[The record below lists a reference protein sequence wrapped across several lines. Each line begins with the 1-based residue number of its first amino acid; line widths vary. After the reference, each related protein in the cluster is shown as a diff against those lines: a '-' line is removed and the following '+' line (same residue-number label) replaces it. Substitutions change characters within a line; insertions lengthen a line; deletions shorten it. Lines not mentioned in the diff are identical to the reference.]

1 MTLHTWTAKMQL
13 KIGLPSRLLQTLMR
27 RTRKGLRI
35 LPLEIPSAEEDV
47 KAKLADSLS
56 KIRMMETQ
64 EITLPVIPEEREL
77 LESKCCAREH
87 AAADAMPSKHTSTID
102 VEVQSYRKI
111 GLCSV

>member
-1 MTLHTWTAKMQL
+1 M
-13 KIGLPSRLLQTLMR
+13 
-27 RTRKGLRI
+27 
-35 LPLEIPSAEEDV
+35 EIPSAEEDV

-64 EITLPVIPEEREL
+64 EITLSVLPEEREL

-87 AAADAMPSKHTSTID
+87 AATDAMPSKHTSTID
-102 VEVQSYRKI
+102 VVVQSYRKI